1 MKSREFSFDF
11 TGDEQYRV
19 TVGAMGAD
27 NLQGDDA
34 WDHFFGRDGNDM
46 LSGIGGNDILQGDA
60 GDDTLVGGAG
70 QDRLDGGP
78 GADRLEGGDAEDNLA
93 GADGNDTLDAG
104 AGHDM
109 LDGGKGDDVFIGGTG
124 ADAFMVMP
132 DSGNDVV
139 LDFEATGAAQ
149 GSFDH
154 IALIDILPQQVH
166 VTDTADGALVWWDTN
181 GDATADGSILLKD
194 VPVVDLRQ
202 SDFMFN
208 EEPAFVAGVSDY
220 GSWYVFPA

>member
-1 MKSREFSFDF
+1 M
-11 TGDEQYRV
+11 
-19 TVGAMGAD
+19 
-27 NLQGDDA
+27 
-34 WDHFFGRDGNDM
+34 
-46 LSGIGGNDILQGDA
+46 
-60 GDDTLVGGAG
+60 
-70 QDRLDGGP
+70 
-78 GADRLEGGDAEDNLA
+78 
-93 GADGNDTLDAG
+93 
-104 AGHDM
+104 
-109 LDGGKGDDVFIGGTG
+109 
-124 ADAFMVMP
+124 
-132 DSGNDVV
+132 
-139 LDFEATGAAQ
+139 TGAAQ
-149 GSFDH
+149 GAFDH